1 MNQSKP
7 FRFICLRGTSSFD
20 AAGGIGPFADPLPD
34 FFCGGGAFPLGDGFL
49 AAAAGGPEKNKQLAF
64 FLNPKI
70 VNILCHLFLQ
80 RRLSSVLVLKAVKF
94 VYSKS
99 RSFVHLF
106 LSRRFSLTISLT
118 RALPLLPVVR
128 PLPMFVALAPLLRL
142 WAEKRNEFICEKR
155 G

>member
-1 MNQSKP
+1 M
-7 FRFICLRGTSSFD
+7 
-20 AAGGIGPFADPLPD
+20 
-34 FFCGGGAFPLGDGFL
+34 GDGFL
-49 AAAAGGPEKNKQLAF
+49 AAAAGGPEKQLAF

-70 VNILCHLFLQ
+70 VRVLCHLFLQ
-80 RRLSSVLVLKAVKF
+80 RRLSSVLVLKAGKF
-94 VYSKS
+94 VYLKS

-142 WAEKRNEFICEKR
+142 WAEKGMNSFVKKGGVIKKR
-155 G
+155 WHLFLLGAATTALAEDDEHSADDNQQKLNGQ